1 MTKSVWL
8 GVLGFV
14 LTLTVLQG
22 VEAGLVVTIALSVLA
37 ALNFRRRGS
46 WLPRVLAS
54 LIVLAMISW
63 LFWVNPWLFAV
74 LAVLGLLRLAW
85 TARRI
90 LRAGPGAW
98 RHVPRMA
105 WAAFRWRHFSRG
117 QGIAWHDRHRR
128 QLLRFRLPGAT
139 HADQADDRR
148 DFSRVQF
155 PRARWRV
162 TPHGIEATVKSIPK
176 VSRVELEQS
185 SQYLADHWRVHRVTV
200 SQPKPGV
207 YVLHGM
213 VRDPLLEQFGLDAA
227 AADWPGA
234 GQQRSVPRHLY
245 LGRDEHGHHRFA
257 DLANI
262 PGICVGGMPGSGK
275 STEITSWLTQLA
287 PSPAVQF
294 ALVDGKNAGEF
305 DDFRDRAYV
314 MAGDDLDEVIGL
326 LERQHALM
334 TDRLAAVRSVLGVK
348 NAWHVGPSE
357 AWPLAVTVLDECQSA
372 LDASAVKGDK
382 NLEPKVR
389 RAIFL
394 TSSLIRRGRSVM
406 MLTIPATQK
415 PTTDSLPSSV
425 RDNCPVSLCFGV
437 RTTDAAAATL
447 GTAIRDFPS
456 FSPVTLAD
464 PAYAGCCTVT
474 LKTGRDP
481 FTRLRCPLV
490 SEDQAAAVAR
500 ASAHLRKDPV
510 VELPVVVPDDVSAL
524 VDS

>member
-1 MTKSVWL
+1 MTKSV
-8 GVLGFV
+8 VLGLLAFL

-22 VEAGLVVTIALSVLA
+22 VTAGLVATVALSVLA

-46 WLPRVLAS
+46 WLPRVLAM
-54 LIVLAMISW
+54 LIVLALIGW
-63 LFWVNPWLFAV
+63 LFWVNLWLFAV
-74 LAVLGLLRLAW
+74 VAGLVIVRLAW
-85 TARRI
+85 TARRV
-90 LRAGPGAW
+90 LRSGPGAW
-98 RHVPRMA
+98 RHVPRMIRA
-105 WAAFRWRHFSRG
+105 IVWWRWFARG
-117 QGIAWHDRHRR
+117 QGIGWHDRHRR
-128 QLLRFRLPGAT
+128 PLLRFRLPGAT
-139 HADQADDRR
+139 HTDQADDRLG
-148 DFSRVQF
+148 FARVQF

-162 TPHGIEATVKSIPK
+162 TPHGVEATVKAIP
-176 VSRVELEQS
+176 RVGRFELEQAS
-185 SQYLADHWRVHRVTV
+185 AYLADHWRVHRVTI
-200 SQPKPGV
+200 SQPRPGV

-213 VRDPLLEQFGLDAA
+213 VRDPLLEQFGLEAA
-227 AADWPGA
+227 AAAWD
-234 GQQRSVPRHLY
+234 GQHRSVPRHLY

-257 DLANI
+257 DLANV

-305 DDFRDRAYV
+305 DDFRDRAYI
-314 MAGDDLDEVIGL
+314 MAGDDLDEVIDL
-326 LERQHALM
+326 LERQHTLM
-334 TDRLAAVRSVLGVK
+334 TDRLAAVRPVLGVK
-348 NAWHVGPSE
+348 NAWHVGPTES
-357 AWPLAVTVLDECQSA
+357 WPLAVTVLDECQSC
-372 LDASAVKGDK
+372 LDLTTVKGDK
-382 NLEPKVR
+382 ILEPKVR
-389 RAIFL
+389 RAVFL

-415 PTTDSLPSSV
+415 PTTDSLPSSI

-437 RTTDAAAATL
+437 RTADAAAATL
-447 GTAIRDFPS
+447 GTAIRDYPT

-490 SEDQAAAVAR
+490 TEDQAAAVAR
-500 ASAHLRKDPV
+500 ASAHLCKDPV
-510 VELPVVVPDDVSAL
+510 AVMPVVVPDDVSAL